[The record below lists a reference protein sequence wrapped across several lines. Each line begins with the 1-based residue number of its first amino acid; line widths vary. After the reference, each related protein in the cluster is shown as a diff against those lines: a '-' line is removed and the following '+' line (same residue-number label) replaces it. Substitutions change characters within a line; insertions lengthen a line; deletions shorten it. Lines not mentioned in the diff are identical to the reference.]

1 MFTFEINKHQNFKR
15 QINLLLY
22 LAKLSV
28 VDEASVLNDVLEDV
42 AEHRVLKAGLL
53 EKSTGSGWLV
63 SALLEDEPDFPL
75 VVDDL
80 ARLEE

>member
-1 MFTFEINKHQNFKR
+1 M
-15 QINLLLY
+15 
-22 LAKLSV
+22 SV

-42 AEHRVLKAGLL
+42 AEQRVLKAGLL

-63 SALLEDEPDFPL
+63 SALLEDDPVFPL
-75 VVDDL
+75 EDDL

>member
-1 MFTFEINKHQNFKR
+1 M
-15 QINLLLY
+15 
-22 LAKLSV
+22 

-42 AEHRVLKAGLL
+42 AEQRVLKAGLL

-63 SALLEDEPDFPL
+63 SALLEDDPDFPL
-75 VVDDL
+75 EDDL